1 VVSETERPPL
11 WTRLKHCAF
20 IESTYF
26 TINRPEYVKLVVYQL
41 STNIMTLQSFYIQ
54 VRVQEVHKTVYNHF
68 ITTFKYCLQRKERQ
82 NCRDSSQWR
91 HNQVIIRQLYLQD
104 THVASSALPTST
116 PQPAPPNGRFSNRL
130 PLSISAGFDTWCTKT
145 GLINFLYMFVY
156 HNQHNAV
163 RHNKRY
169 TV

>member
-1 VVSETERPPL
+1 MVSETERPPL

-68 ITTFKYCLQRKERQ
+68 ITTFKYRLQRKERQ
-82 NCRDSSQWR
+82 NLEIH
-91 HNQVIIRQLYLQD
+91 HNEGTIR
-104 THVASSALPTST
+104 
-116 PQPAPPNGRFSNRL
+116 
-130 PLSISAGFDTWCTKT
+130 
-145 GLINFLYMFVY
+145 
-156 HNQHNAV
+156 
-163 RHNKRY
+163 
-169 TV
+169 